1 MKKPVQSEAK
11 REIVPQ
17 EQHES
22 QDQVELQ
29 ASQASHMPELPLSPL
44 VPDASETSQEVQD
57 TEVPQHGSDPEE
69 AASSQDVS
77 APQATR
83 TRKRK
88 RRLEAVSEEE
98 ITPRPSYWPLALA
111 VALVFLL
118 LGTISHPI
126 VMAVGAILV
135 IGCIIGWSIERR

>member
-1 MKKPVQSEAK
+1 MKKPVQSEAR

-22 QDQVELQ
+22 QDQVEQQ
-29 ASQASHMPELPLSPL
+29 ASQASETPGMSEPAQVS
-44 VPDASETSQEVQD
+44 DAFEAAQEVQD
-57 TEVPQHGSDPEE
+57 TEAPNEE
-69 AASSQDVS
+69 RGVGEVESSQDVP
-77 APQATR
+77 APKATR
-83 TRKRK
+83 ARKRK
-88 RRLEAVSEEE
+88 RRIEAVSEEE